1 MGKKDK
7 STKPVP
13 ASNGTQTSVVF
24 PDISPKSELECR
36 VLLENQIIV
45 IDDIFSPPEC
55 KSFVKFIESLPL
67 ELTPPKKRGEAER
80 HNHRYSITSV
90 EFAKRL
96 YAIFAPYLPEF
107 LPSKTG
113 RANVGAARAAH
124 SFNSNIRVYKYT
136 PEQYFGPHYDDD
148 CRDAMTG
155 AKSEWTLLIYLTGYE
170 DGVEGGETLFYQN
183 DKDTSRDVIKAP
195 LTRGT
200 ALLHRH
206 GRECML
212 HEGSQVVRGV
222 KVCPPVRCNVHVKYI
237 SCTVD
242 LCRGLA
248 C

>member
-7 STKPVP
+7 STKTVAAPVP
-13 ASNGTQTSVVF
+13 PVAIVF
-24 PDISPKSELECR
+24 PEISSKAELECR
-36 VLLENQIIV
+36 VLLENQLVV
-45 IDDIFSPPEC
+45 IDDIFSPAEC
-55 KSFVKFIESLPL
+55 KSFVKFIDSLPL

-90 EFAKRL
+90 DFAKRL
-96 YAIFAPYLPEF
+96 YAIFAPHLPAF

-113 RANVGAARAAH
+113 RGSVGAARAAN

-148 CRDAMTG
+148 CRDTMTG
-155 AKSEWTLLIYLTGYE
+155 AKSEWTLLIYLTGCE

-183 DKDTSRDVIKAP
+183 NKDTTRDIIKAP

-206 GRECML
+206 GRECLL

-222 KVCPPVRCNVHVKYI
+222 KYVLRSDVMFM
-237 SCTVD
+237 
-242 LCRGLA
+242 
-248 C
+248 